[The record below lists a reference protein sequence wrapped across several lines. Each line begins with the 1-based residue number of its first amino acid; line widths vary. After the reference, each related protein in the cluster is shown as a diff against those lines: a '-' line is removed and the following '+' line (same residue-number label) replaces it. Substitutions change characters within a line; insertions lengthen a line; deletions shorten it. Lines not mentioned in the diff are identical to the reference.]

1 MIYII
6 RFLIVFLMILCFN
19 GMEINT
25 MQDFILL
32 GVFSLILLIG
42 SIVFFFIAIAK
53 KKMPLFY
60 LALLLSFVGVGTGL
74 FAGYTFLYKS
84 YIKISDAFKPRTGT
98 QIYAALF
105 DGNPNECTEVIE
117 KQDQVVPVIDV
128 AIYLHFKSCEA
139 ELNRILK
146 QQQYEMS
153 VLVKNEEDT
162 TSNSIDPDWFEPSKM
177 GDSVY
182 VYTYKK
188 DDFGNYQSLFVSKK
202 KHEVYCKDIWN

>member
-6 RFLIVFLMILCFN
+6 RFLKVFLMILCFN
-19 GMEINT
+19 GMKINT

-60 LALLLSFVGVGTGL
+60 IALVLSFVGVGTGL

-84 YIKISDAFKPRTGT
+84 YIKISDAFKPRTGAE
-98 QIYAALF
+98 IYAALF
-105 DGNPNECTEVIE
+105 DGKPDKCTVVLE
-117 KQDQVVPVIDV
+117 KQDQIIPVIDV
-128 AIYLHFKSCEA
+128 AIYLHFKTCEA

-146 QQQYEMS
+146 QQRYEMR
-153 VLVKNEEDT
+153 VLVNKEKDT
-162 TSNSIDPDWFEPSKM
+162 STSTLEPNWFEPSKM
-177 GDSVY
+177 GDSIY

-188 DDFGNYQSLFVSKK
+188 DDFGNYQTLFVSKK